1 MNDIM
6 ERTVNCKKK
15 KVSLV
20 HFLSSPLTLETCNS
34 IPIHLMEHRSSP
46 KLQQA

>member
-1 MNDIM
+1 MILWK
-6 ERTVNCKKK
+6 ELLIAKKK

>member
-1 MNDIM
+1 MILWK
-6 ERTVNCKKK
+6 ELLIAKK